1 MVIGSGRGLPPRGKI
16 CPRRRR
22 THALAGGLNI
32 RPALGR
38 SSDQQS
44 ALAKKRVL
52 QPRNKGLPAL
62 DHYAQ
67 HPGKGLRGL
76 GPWVEP
82 SNLTSTPT
90 LNSCHRLLQV
100 VSSRGDKDLEG
111 TAGPRWCGQR
121 GTRWS
126 PAGALASLALVSSG
140 WRECDK
146 SPAFSGTGSEWKHY
160 HNLITFHRRSLRN
173 PSPQPQCQP
182 CVEPGMSG
190 SGAPPGGR
198 GQH

>member
-1 MVIGSGRGLPPRGKI
+1 MGGIWVTLRRGWDRRAMVIGSGRGLPPRGKI

-22 THALAGGLNI
+22 THALAGGLHI
-32 RPALGR
+32 RRALGR

-44 ALAKKRVL
+44 ALAQKRVL

-90 LNSCHRLLQV
+90 LISCHRLLCHPEV
-100 VSSRGDKDLEG
+100 TRTLRARPAPNGVDSVGH
-111 TAGPRWCGQR
+111 AGPWQGL
-121 GTRWS
+121 S
-126 PAGALASLALVSSG
+126 PAWPWCPVDGESVM
-140 WRECDK
+140 
-146 SPAFSGTGSEWKHY
+146 SP
-160 HNLITFHRRSLRN
+160 
-173 PSPQPQCQP
+173 
-182 CVEPGMSG
+182 
-190 SGAPPGGR
+190 
-198 GQH
+198 